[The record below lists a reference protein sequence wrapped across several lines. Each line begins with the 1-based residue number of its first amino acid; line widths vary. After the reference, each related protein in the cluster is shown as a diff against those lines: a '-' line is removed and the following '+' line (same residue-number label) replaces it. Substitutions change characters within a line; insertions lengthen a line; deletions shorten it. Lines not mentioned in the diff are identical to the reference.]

1 MNFIEIYHFYLK
13 KQKLKKDE
21 KLVANIYDEKNMSQK
36 KDKQF
41 KQALSHRLVLKNFYT
56 FIKFNQEIWLKPY
69 SYKDTEL
76 KKWK

>member
-1 MNFIEIYHFYLK
+1 MKRICHK
-13 KQKLKKDE
+13 
-21 KLVANIYDEKNMSQK
+21 K